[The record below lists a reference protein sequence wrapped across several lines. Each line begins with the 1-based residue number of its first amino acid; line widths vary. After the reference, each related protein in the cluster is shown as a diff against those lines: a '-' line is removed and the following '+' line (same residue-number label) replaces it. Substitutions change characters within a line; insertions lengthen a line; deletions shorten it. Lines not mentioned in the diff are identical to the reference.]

1 MTAESVTIARLLSS
15 ATAALRSAGIATARQ
30 DAEILTARALGTT
43 RLALSLEPRL
53 TVDSTRGDAL
63 RTLVERRARQE
74 PLQYLLGEAEFAGL
88 TLGVGPGAFVP
99 RPETEMLVEQALAAL
114 AGGPRAPSA
123 AGSPVALDLGTGSG
137 AVACALATR
146 RGDLVVWAVERE
158 PAAAAWAHANVAR
171 LGLGGRVTVM
181 EGDLFAPLAG
191 QGLAGRCDVIAAN
204 PPYLAESTLATLPAE
219 VGEWEPRAALDGG
232 PDGTQVVARILDG
245 APDWLRPGGTLV
257 VEIGEDQGAWIRARI
272 AGDPRY
278 ETGIVHRDFRGCERT
293 LEARRV

>member
-1 MTAESVTIARLLSS
+1 MTAGILLSG
-15 ATAALRSAGIATARQ
+15 ATAALRTAGIATARQ
-30 DAEILTARALGTT
+30 DAELLTARVLGTT
-43 RLALSLEPRL
+43 RLGLWLEPRL
-53 TVDSTRGDAL
+53 TVDAARGNAL
-63 RTLVERRARQE
+63 RALVARRARQE

-88 TLGVGPGAFVP
+88 TLGVGPGVFVP
-99 RPETEMLVEQALAAL
+99 RPETEALVERALAAL
-114 AGGPRAPSA
+114 ADGSRGPSAGGPS
-123 AGSPVALDLGTGSG
+123 AGSPVALDLCTGSG
-137 AVACALATR
+137 AVACALADR
-146 RGDLVVWAVERE
+146 RADLVVWAVERE

-191 QGLAGRCDVIAAN
+191 QGLAGRCDVVAAN

-232 PDGTQVVARILDG
+232 PDWTQVVARILDG

-257 VEIGEDQGAWIRARI
+257 VEIGEDQGAWVRARI

-278 ETGIVHRDFRGCERT
+278 ETGIVHRDFRGCERS

>member
-1 MTAESVTIARLLSS
+1 MTARILLSG
-15 ATAALRSAGIATARQ
+15 ATAALRGAGIATARQ
-30 DAEILTARALGTT
+30 DAELLTARVLGTT
-43 RLALSLEPRL
+43 RLGLSLEPRL
-53 TVDSTRGDAL
+53 TVDAAHGSAL
-63 RTLVERRARQE
+63 RALVERRARQE

-88 TLGVGPGAFVP
+88 TLGVGPGVFVP
-99 RPETEMLVEQALAAL
+99 RPETEALVERALAVL
-114 AGGPRAPSA
+114 AGGPRGPSA
-123 AGSPVALDLGTGSG
+123 GGSSAGSPVALDLCTGSG
-137 AVACALATR
+137 AVACALADGR
-146 RGDLVVWAVERE
+146 ADLVVWAVERE

-257 VEIGEDQGAWIRARI
+257 VEIGEDQGAWVRARI

-278 ETGIVHRDFRGCERT
+278 ETGIVHRDFRGCERS

>member
-1 MTAESVTIARLLSS
+1 MTARILLSG

-30 DAEILTARALGTT
+30 DAELLTARVLGTT
-43 RLALSLEPRL
+43 RLGLSLEPRL
-53 TVDSTRGDAL
+53 TVDAARGNAL
-63 RTLVERRARQE
+63 RALVARRARQE

-88 TLGVGPGAFVP
+88 TLGVGPGVFVP
-99 RPETEMLVEQALAAL
+99 RPETEALVERALAAL
-114 AGGPRAPSA
+114 ADGSRGPSAGGPS
-123 AGSPVALDLGTGSG
+123 AGSPVALDLCTGSG
-137 AVACALATR
+137 AVACALADR
-146 RGDLVVWAVERE
+146 RADLVVWAVERE
-158 PAAAAWAHANVAR
+158 PAAAAWARANVAR

-181 EGDLFAPLAG
+181 DGDLFAPLAG

-245 APDWLRPGGTLV
+245 APDWLRPGGTFV
-257 VEIGEDQGAWIRARI
+257 VEIGEDQGAWVRARI